1 MTDLRDARL
10 AKALAHAPDADDVP
24 SAATRGAIR
33 KIAERPINTWAN
45 RPKDQEVPWWKAL
58 WAQSGRRAGNW
69 QAAFATVVLGG
80 IITLLWHGRELPDEK
95 PEKSV
100 AQAPSPAS
108 VPATVSTAEKPPG
121 KATDVATAG
130 AAVTGMTPS
139 PATATATAAKQSR
152 PAQNPKDAQN
162 AKNVENSQV
171 AAAPV
176 AEPTVPAPAQAAPE
190 AAAVANAD
198 KAMRDAAPATQR
210 AATGAVQAPVAA
222 PAPTAAA
229 APAPMPKALPQ
240 AELAGRSAATGAAA
254 GTGALGRLAAPSLR
268 EWTSADLTYG
278 GRSTR
283 LARPQGQALVSRIQS
298 LTAAM
303 ASDAPNAAE
312 GASLL
317 RLQLLDA
324 NGVQATFE
332 LWANSYRWQKAGQRD
347 VLGPVNADDVSSLL
361 ALAAQAM
368 PP

>member
-24 SAATRGAIR
+24 LAATRGAIR
-33 KIAERPINTWAN
+33 KIAERPMNTWAN

-58 WAQSGRRAGNW
+58 WVQSGRRGGPW
-69 QAAFATVVLGG
+69 PAAFATVVLGG

-95 PEKSV
+95 PEESV

-130 AAVTGMTPS
+130 ASGTGMTPS
-139 PATATATAAKQSR
+139 PATAAKQSR

-162 AKNVENSQV
+162 AMNVQNSQV

-176 AEPTVPAPAQAAPE
+176 AEPTAPAPAQAAPE

-198 KAMRDAAPATQR
+198 KDLRDAAPATQR
-210 AATGAVQAPVAA
+210 EAVGGVQAPAVT
-222 PAPTAAA
+222 PAPAA
-229 APAPMPKALPQ
+229 APAPAPMAKALPQ

-254 GTGALGRLAAPSLR
+254 GTGALGRLASPSLR

-283 LARPQGQALVSRIQS
+283 LTRPQGQALVSRVQS
-298 LTAAM
+298 LTAAG
-303 ASDAPNAAE
+303 ASGALDAAQ

-332 LWANSYRWQKAGQRD
+332 LWANSYRWQRTGQRD